1 MSWSTGANDTNTL
14 TTGFLD
20 TLPEILR
27 DAVTEQVPLEVYRH
41 ALEELV
47 YANIYREHAKDYKT
61 LLSDDHEVH
70 VQSGTHQRQPSN
82 TKARRRST
90 TNCQMIGV

>member
-47 YANIYREHAKDYKT
+47 YPNVYREHAKHWRED
-61 LLSDDHEVH
+61 
-70 VQSGTHQRQPSN
+70 VQKRHFSNNTRGLTRSGLG
-82 TKARRRST
+82 
-90 TNCQMIGV
+90 IGESVEDLFGA